1 MKTKLAI
8 AAFLVLGVVLLCYT
22 YVRGNSPFT
31 SQFVQTCENALKQ
44 RLAVSSTYQRV
55 EVEESRRTLAF
66 DEFFADPM
74 RNVPESVRKSMIQA
88 ARVPPV
94 QYVALID
101 YQAQD
106 FIGAIIRER
115 ATCTFNSLEGT
126 DAPTR
131 TYWVKIDGEYNTDW
145 AKRQPNAAAVQLR
158 VLKE

>member
-1 MKTKLAI
+1 MKTKLVI
-8 AAFLVLGVVLLCYT
+8 AASLVLGVVLLCYT
-22 YVRGNSPFT
+22 YVRGYSPFT
-31 SQFVQTCENALKQ
+31 SQFVQTCENAIKQ

-55 EVEESRRTLAF
+55 CVEESRRTLSF
-66 DEFFADPM
+66 DEFFTDPM

-145 AKRQPNAAAVQLR
+145 AKRQPNATAVQLR